1 MTTPPSTTRPSALRT
16 SPTPPPSTAPRPA
29 PWVRTRLRAAP
40 LATLLGAALA
50 FVAVLLAAAL
60 PRAQDRGADQAL
72 RSFLER
78 SAAGNTSLQVTA
90 PSPDSGQSAQALDA
104 TLEKLLGPTGSTFH
118 VDPQK
123 TVHGT
128 RTTKRQPLLN
138 PELSRPSGLPPSMNL
153 LHVREAESHVKLAE
167 GKWPGSTPTAPAQA
181 TPGEAAPL
189 QIALSQKAAA
199 TLGARVGAVL
209 KSETRVDGTPSVEV
223 VGLYAVLDES
233 DDFWTDNLGCL
244 ARACEHFYNESLAW
258 DVDALVGT
266 GDLDRMATWSRAA
279 DDFWQL
285 PVDIGRLRAD
295 RLDAT
300 RKDIASY
307 IAGPTAA
314 TLARETGRP
323 RLHTTSW
330 LPERFEE
337 ARARTRAAAPLA
349 AIGPAGVGGVA
360 FVVLCLAGALAADRR
375 DAELRLLLARGGSRA
390 AIVGRL
396 LGEGSVTVL
405 PAAAAATALAILLLP
420 TPRLA
425 PTLLSAAA
433 VALLAL
439 LAFPVRAAVLLTPA
453 RPAGRWRRPVAEL
466 LVLLATVAAVVEV
479 RRRGVAPPGSDL
491 DPLLIAAPLLLA
503 LCGGLLL
510 ARLQPVVTGWLAR
523 LAGRSS
529 GLVGFLGLAR
539 AARGSGS
546 TGRTGP
552 SVLPM
557 IALLLAI
564 TTGGF
569 GASVLHS
576 VDSSRLGVARLTVG
590 GDAAISAYGK
600 SPLPAGLAKAAGE
613 LPGVRTSVPLWIDHD
628 SALHG
633 TTVRSS
639 QVTVVVAD
647 PAAYA
652 ELARTL
658 GCGSFDPAL
667 LATTGA
673 STADAPLPAL
683 FSASLAGQAVQGGTY
698 TVQPGDGGELKVRVA
713 GTIDCTPAHPARDA
727 ATVVLPTGAATAL
740 MGGADHPNRWLGLGD
755 IDGDRLRAL
764 VRSKLPA
771 SSGTPAPAPAPIPG
785 SGSVAGPAALDE
797 PYPVST
803 SAEAV
808 TALGSDPLQRSAQR
822 LFWAAMAGAAGFA
835 LLAVLLTLMRAVP
848 ERAALLA
855 RLRTMGLRRRQ
866 GVALILAETLP
877 QTLAATLG
885 GALVAAAAVALL
897 GPAIDLSTLVGA
909 HVPNGVRLTAGPVL
923 TQALGL
929 AALVAA
935 AVFVE
940 AATSGR
946 RQITN
951 ELRAGD
957 QR

>member
-1 MTTPPSTTRPSALRT
+1 MTTPPSTTRPSATRP

-90 PSPDSGQSAQALDA
+90 PSPDTGQSAQALDA
-104 TLEKLLGPTGSTFH
+104 TLEKLLGPTGSTFR
-118 VDPQK
+118 VDPDR
-123 TVHGT
+123 TVHGA
-128 RTTKRQPLLN
+128 RTTKRQPLMN

-153 LHVREAESHVKLAE
+153 LHVREAEAHVKLAE

-181 TPGEAAPL
+181 TPGEAAPV
-189 QIALSQKAAA
+189 QVVLSQKAAA
-199 TLGARVGAVL
+199 TLGARVGSVL

-223 VGLYAVLDES
+223 VGLYAVLDET

-266 GDLDRMATWSRAA
+266 GDLDRMAAWSRTAE
-279 DDFWQL
+279 DFWQL
-285 PVDIGRLRAD
+285 PVDVGRLRAD

-337 ARARTRAAAPLA
+337 ARARTQAAAPLA

-396 LGEGSVTVL
+396 LGEGAVTVL
-405 PAAAAATALAILLLP
+405 PAAAAATALAVLLLP

-466 LVLLATVAAVVEV
+466 LALLATVAAVVEV

-569 GASVLHS
+569 GAAVLHS

-652 ELARTL
+652 ELSRTL

-673 STADAPLPAL
+673 SAADAPVPAL

-740 MGGADHPNRWLGLGD
+740 MGGADHPNRWLGVGD